1 MVGQSITDE
10 TLIVETAYSSLM
22 QENIIDVKRNCKKYK
37 NALNDFKI
45 KGLDEHN
52 KSIQWI
58 EETCEIMDAK
68 ICLDGKDR
76 YGRFCESFDIYIKG
90 KKSRIEYRINVRQS
104 DKMGKILLNRIKEI
118 DLNERN
124 AKVIMNAFKEFVNL
138 SVSWHNLGKSEWESI
153 CMHDDPSNHWPGDG
167 VVAVMYALRDDLR
180 SASDANMRT
189 LRNTMMDSLPL
200 YWMAGRT
207 TEIDIHQIVEYIEIL
222 SKLNQA
228 KNQDE
233 HDKIV
238 NKNNIFEIFTDKK
251 NNLSK
256 GKK

>member
-104 DKMGKILLNRIKEI
+104 DKMGKI
-118 DLNERN
+118 
-124 AKVIMNAFKEFVNL
+124 F
-138 SVSWHNLGKSEWESI
+138 
-153 CMHDDPSNHWPGDG
+153 
-167 VVAVMYALRDDLR
+167 
-180 SASDANMRT
+180 
-189 LRNTMMDSLPL
+189 
-200 YWMAGRT
+200 
-207 TEIDIHQIVEYIEIL
+207 
-222 SKLNQA
+222 
-228 KNQDE
+228 
-233 HDKIV
+233 
-238 NKNNIFEIFTDKK
+238 
-251 NNLSK
+251 
-256 GKK
+256 